1 MISKTQPSRNTLSK
15 LLLALVASSFVAAC
29 GGSAGP
35 KGDGNGPA
43 ATGPTSRGA
52 ISAITAAGFTVNG
65 TTYRVAGARLS
76 MPDEAVASV
85 TLASNADLSKYL
97 VTGMIVT
104 VRAAGTAAGALSE
117 GSSGGEAEA
126 AEVEFEHEVEGE
138 VEAHDANSLDVLGH
152 HVSMDDD
159 TNVVDRHGDKVDRT
173 SLTAGTRVEVSGH
186 GDGKGGLSATMVRV
200 RDDRQGE
207 DQEVKGWVVAVS
219 GTTVDLSF
227 SKGGTSELAI
237 DVSKIT
243 PAPVI
248 AVDDFLEVKTDGS
261 KNDAGALF
269 ALSVK
274 QEDEREDES
283 EHQGE
288 HEVEGIV
295 TNLTLTGFSIGDTK
309 VSYSASTSY
318 VGGTADDLVEGVK
331 VEVEGAVGQDGVL
344 AASKIQFKASVRIE
358 ANVEARDETA
368 GTITVLGLKVNVTPS
383 TQGLGVAAATVG
395 TAVEVRGTMSKDGTA
410 VNATRFELKD
420 FKPAN
425 RAFLR
430 GLVTAKTASSVTIAG
445 IVVDLSK
452 ASLNDLAEGGMTLEA
467 FLAAVTPG
475 TTIVKARWRPYPDS
489 TSAPADEAE
498 LDN

>member
-1 MISKTQPSRNTLSK
+1 MTSRDTLSK
-15 LLLALVASSFVAAC
+15 LLLAVVASSFIAAC

-35 KGDGNGPA
+35 KDGNGPA

-76 MPDEAVASV
+76 MPDEAVSSV

-117 GSSGGEAEA
+117 GSEAEA

-138 VEAHDANSLDVLGH
+138 VESHDANSVDVLGH

-159 TNVVDRHGDKVDRT
+159 TNVVDRHGNKVEKS

-200 RDDRQGE
+200 RDDRSNE
-207 DQEVKGWVVAVS
+207 DQEVKGWVVAVN

-227 SKGGTSELAI
+227 SKGGTSALKI

-283 EHQGE
+283 EHEGE

-309 VSYSASTSY
+309 VSYSTSTVY

-331 VEVEGAVGQDGVL
+331 VEVEGMVGADGVL
-344 AASKIQFKASVRIE
+344 AATKIQFKASVRIE
-358 ANVEARDETA
+358 ANVEAKDETA
-368 GTITVLGLKVNVTPS
+368 GTITVLGIKVNVTPS
-383 TQGLGVAAATVG
+383 TQGLSVAGATVG
-395 TAVEVRGTMSKDGTA
+395 TSVEVRGTMSKDGSA

-420 FKPAN
+420 FKAAD

-430 GLVTAKTASSVTIAG
+430 GLVTAKTATSVTIAG
-445 IVVDLSK
+445 IVIDLSK
-452 ASLNDLAEGGMTLEA
+452 ASLNSLSGGGMTLEA

-475 TTIVKARWRPYPDS
+475 TTIVKARWRPYPAS

-498 LDN
+498 IDN